1 MPAMPPTLTIARK
14 EIQEGLLSAR
24 FVLLLVLALA
34 LIPASLYT
42 NYRAYEVRKSD
53 QVEMQ
58 RRSMDQLKGLSATQL
73 FTNPDLK
80 VDVYLPPVPSS
91 AFATGFEE
99 AHPRHVLVGRHGVEY
114 GAPLEVSPSLGLF
127 GGIDYLFVVQ
137 LLFSLFAVLL
147 SFDAITRE
155 KEAGT
160 LRSILAN
167 PVGRASLAAGKF
179 LGGFTMVALPLVVA
193 FLAGL
198 LALAVAGLDLSAGG
212 FLARSAWILV
222 SSLLYVAVFFLLGLL
237 VSTLTRATYAALV
250 VSLAVWLVAVLV
262 LPRSALLIARMAR
275 PVESRQAVLLEKT
288 AALADIERAK
298 GEALQAVYDQDPD
311 TWQDARDGVVAPFD
325 RRADEAAHQ
334 LDQQHRTRVDAQ
346 RSLALAVARLSP
358 TGSLVSFVTEM
369 AGTGLSAERR
379 FLTDAEGYQD
389 TLHRELFAKVFMDTL
404 PGGTIRMGADPSL
417 DIQSIP
423 EFRNHP
429 PGPLQSLRI
438 ADLAMLTAWGLVLAL
453 GAFVALSRYDVR

>member
-1 MPAMPPTLTIARK
+1 MHPTLTIARK

-42 NYRAYEVRKSD
+42 NYRSYETRKSD

-58 RRSMDQLKGLSATQL
+58 RRSMDQLRGLSATQL
-73 FTNPDLK
+73 FTNPDLA

-114 GAPLEVSPSLGLF
+114 GAPLEVNPSLGLF
-127 GGIDYLFVVQ
+127 GGLDYLFVVQ

-147 SFDAITRE
+147 SFDAVTRE

-167 PVGRASLAAGKF
+167 PVSRASLAAGKF

-193 FLAGL
+193 FVAGL
-198 LALAVAGLDLSAGG
+198 LALALAGLDLSAEG

-237 VSTLTRATYAALV
+237 VSTLTRTTYAALV
-250 VSLAVWLVAVLV
+250 VSLALWLLAVLV
-262 LPRSALLIARMAR
+262 LPRSALLVARLAR

-298 GEALQAVYDQDPD
+298 GEALQTVYDQDPD
-311 TWQDARDGVVAPFD
+311 TWQDQRDGIVGPFD
-325 RRADEAAHQ
+325 QREDETAHKI
-334 LDQQHRTRVDAQ
+334 DEQQRVRVGAQ
-346 RSLALAVARLSP
+346 RALALAVARLSP

-369 AGTGLSAERR
+369 AGTGLSAEQR
-379 FLTDAEGYQD
+379 FLSDAESYQE
-389 TLHRELFAKVFMDTL
+389 TLHRELFSKVFMDTL

-423 EFRNHP
+423 ELRNHP

-438 ADLAMLTAWGLVLAL
+438 ADLAMLAGWGLVLAL
-453 GAFVALSRYDVR
+453 GAFVALARYDVR